1 MQIQPKPTMNINLGK
16 TWQFDRAVAENF
28 LTHAQQHIPD
38 YDRVISK
45 CVRFAEMNLPKH
57 SKILD
62 FGSATGYTIDRLQ
75 AAGFTNLYGIDSS
88 SDMIQQCQ
96 SKSANYLCADYIPA
110 HYKDFDLI
118 LSNWT
123 LQFIEN
129 KLEILQQ
136 ISRSLTDRGYLI
148 LSEKVTEDPQ
158 LIELYHLWKKG
169 QGVSDQD
176 IALKQQS
183 LAGVLK
189 IKNHRWWLDNLTNA
203 GFNDVQIVNAN
214 WCFITYLCK
223 KIISI
228 RRIHV

>member
-16 TWQFDRAVAENF
+16 TWRFDRAVAENF

-45 CVRFAEMNLPKH
+45 CVRFAETNLPKD
-57 SKILD
+57 SNILD
-62 FGSATGYTIDRLQ
+62 FGSATGYTINKLY
-75 AAGFTNLYGIDSS
+75 ASGFTNLYGIDASP
-88 SDMIQQCQ
+88 DMIRQCR
-96 SKSANYLCADYIPA
+96 SGPANYLCLDHIPA
-110 HYKDFDLI
+110 HYSNFDLI

-123 LQFIEN
+123 LQFAEN

-136 ISRSLTDRGYLI
+136 MSKALKSRGYLI
-148 LSEKVTEDPQ
+148 LTEKVTEDPR

-183 LAGVLK
+183 LVGVLK
-189 IKNHRWWLDNLTNA
+189 IKNHRWWLDNLTNV

-214 WCFITYLCK
+214 WCFSTYLCK
-223 KIISI
+223 K
-228 RRIHV
+228 